1 MTAYNQEEVLSRY
14 TNFLKVRN
22 VGDVVFA
29 WCRRNRGINMYDVN
43 DMIRQLEEWIY
54 DNKTG
59 YNYILKADI
68 GNNQTI
74 QIEGK
79 TWYIAVI
86 QRGLDEGLSEEEEND
101 LNPMC
106 MASMAL
112 FGIMVSGL
120 IFAFEIEAVRD
131 WAVLC
136 LNENRIYHLQQK
148 KKQQQKKK

>member
-1 MTAYNQEEVLSRY
+1 
-14 TNFLKVRN
+14 
-22 VGDVVFA
+22 
-29 WCRRNRGINMYDVN
+29 
-43 DMIRQLEEWIY
+43 
-54 DNKTG
+54 
-59 YNYILKADI
+59 LKADI

-79 TWYIAVI
+79 TWYIAI
-86 QRGLDEGLSEEEEND
+86 LQRGLDEGLSEEEEND

>member
-79 TWYIAVI
+79 TWYIAI
-86 QRGLDEGLSEEEEND
+86 LQRGLDEGLSEEEEND